1 MTLKQLRKILRSF
14 GVSEDPARG
23 KGSHTLFSM
32 EIDGRVFSYPVPTS
46 RRDVLPCY
54 IKGCREKFRLDAENG
69 VSDKEFYG
77 RG

>member
-1 MTLKQLRKILRSF
+1 
-14 GVSEDPARG
+14 
-23 KGSHTLFSM
+23 M
-32 EIDGRVFSYPVPTS
+32 EIDGRIFSYPVPTS

-54 IKGCREKFRLDAENG
+54 IKGCRETFRLDAENG